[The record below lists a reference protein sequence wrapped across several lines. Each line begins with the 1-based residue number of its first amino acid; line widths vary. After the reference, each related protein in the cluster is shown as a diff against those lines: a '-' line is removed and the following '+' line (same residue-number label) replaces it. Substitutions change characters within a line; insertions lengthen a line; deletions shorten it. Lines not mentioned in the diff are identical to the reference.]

1 MMRLLLIIAIA
12 VGFTANHFG
21 YFSGYIG
28 HDGAANQ
35 RTIEQKTSAVSQQF
49 QRNVFDNGEQVIR
62 QAFENH
68 ASNIQAKASGKVMKV
83 LEDDINP
90 PRHQRFILKT
100 VSGISLLVAHNID
113 LAKRVDNLQ
122 AGDTVNFSGEYEW
135 NKKGG
140 VLHWTHHDPQGRH
153 AAGWLQHNGQTYQ

>member
-21 YFSGYIG
+21 YIG
-28 HDGAANQ
+28 HDGVANS
-35 RTIEQKTSAVSQQF
+35 RTNNAVNQQF
-49 QRNVFDNGEQVIR
+49 QQNALNNGEKTIH

-68 ASNIQAKASGKVMKV
+68 TSNLQVEASGKVIKV
-83 LEDDINP
+83 LDDDTNP
-90 PRHQRFILKT
+90 PRHQRFILKLDN
-100 VSGISLLVAHNID
+100 GISLLVAHNID
-113 LAKRVDNLQ
+113 LAKRVDNLK
-122 AGDTVNFSGEYEW
+122 AGDNVNFSGEYEW

-140 VLHWTHHDPQGRH
+140 VLHWTHHDPQGGH

>member
-21 YFSGYIG
+21 YIG
-28 HDGAANQ
+28 HDGVANQ
-35 RTIEQKTSAVSQQF
+35 HSIEQKTGQQF
-49 QRNVFDNGEQVIR
+49 QQNAQNNGEQTIR
-62 QAFENH
+62 QAFENYT
-68 ASNIQAKASGKVMKV
+68 SNIQVEASGKVIKV
-83 LEDDINP
+83 LEDDTNP

-100 VSGISLLVAHNID
+100 DSGISLLVAHNID
-113 LAKRVDNLQ
+113 LAKRVENLQ
-122 AGDTVNFSGEYEW
+122 TGDKVNFSGEYEW

-153 AAGWLQHNGQTYQ
+153 AGGWLQHNGQTYQ